1 MEEKMANQED
11 FTTIFIEEAHE
22 HLPTIESSLLKLEKN
37 PQDREQLDLL
47 FRSVHTIKGGA
58 GFVGLNKVGSL
69 AHSME
74 NLLGQVRASE
84 IVLERDHIDALLAG
98 YDRLA
103 QMLDDPSD
111 SEEIDITEEYQRL
124 ESLRS
129 LPPSTIQPVDKAAEQ
144 AETSS
149 APTAPSAPQ
158 VTDNTTAQNVVK
170 KIAADSD
177 TSYLYEVH
185 LFLNNDLP
193 KIDKSL
199 SQYIEALETDGT
211 IVDSYLDVENRV
223 SLEDR
228 VKGELSFVFL
238 FATDMA
244 LDSVTAVLGVPQSQI
259 ASSSIDIFKPKYEE
273 KPETRLV
280 NPDEPSQVITEPLDT
295 VPIGEPEIPPN
306 PPLPK
311 GGTPPFRK
319 GGQGEFLPSVSEN
332 PAFPKQSQHPST
344 ETEDS
349 IRVHVKRLNKLV
361 DLAGE
366 LVLARNQIFR
376 VSETFS
382 SQLTGLKGI
391 LHNLNRITT
400 EIQEEIMNTRM
411 QPVGIIFSKFPR
423 LIRQLA
429 ADLGKNIELVTE
441 GNDVELDKTIIES
454 LSDPMTHIIRN
465 IADHGIE
472 PPEERQQK
480 GKLPT
485 GLLLQK
491 AFHKSGQVII
501 QVSDDGRGIDP
512 DGIARKAVEKGF
524 ITQEAMLKM
533 THKEKI
539 NLIFTPGLSTAKNV
553 SSVSGR
559 GVGMDVVKSNVEQ
572 IGGTI
577 DVTSF
582 VDKGTTLTM
591 TLPLTMAIISG
602 LIVQTRNCWF
612 AFPQVNMEEMVMLH
626 AEEHATKIGQI
637 QGQTV
642 LRLRGKLLPLM
653 SLEKGLNFPSDS
665 SGPDEI
671 PEKNNTHDTMHILIV
686 KSETHRVAII
696 VDKIL
701 GNEEIVVKP
710 IPEYLKHIKSFS
722 GTTILGDGAIAM
734 IIDIPGFM
742 EKNQLS
748 SVEEQLKQEELV
760 REVAQNYETESLL
773 IFDNGTEERFALTIP
788 LIRRVDTL
796 EMKKIQHVGDD
807 EYLDYRGEQMRLLR
821 LEKYMSIQKPDNY
834 GETAHIIIPKNV
846 KVPVGLLINRVIDTK
861 SVVVNL
867 EKGPIEGNGILGSI
881 LLDGKITLLLDIYA
895 ILETGEPES
904 IMMRMPVDAQKAQ
917 SSRLLLV
924 EDTPFFLKVIKDYL
938 IWGGYQV
945 TTAVNGKEALEKMEK
960 QVFDLV
966 LTDIEMP
973 VMDGKTLL
981 KYIRANQKWHDLPV
995 IALTAL
1001 NDEKTIANGK
1011 KAGFS
1016 EWLVKLDKEQLLQ
1029 TLETYL

>member
-259 ASSSIDIFKPKYEE
+259 ASSSIDSFKPKYEE

-722 GTTILGDGAIAM
+722 GTTILGDGAI
-734 IIDIPGFM
+734 
-742 EKNQLS
+742 
-748 SVEEQLKQEELV
+748 
-760 REVAQNYETESLL
+760 
-773 IFDNGTEERFALTIP
+773 
-788 LIRRVDTL
+788 
-796 EMKKIQHVGDD
+796 
-807 EYLDYRGEQMRLLR
+807 
-821 LEKYMSIQKPDNY
+821 
-834 GETAHIIIPKNV
+834 
-846 KVPVGLLINRVIDTK
+846 
-861 SVVVNL
+861 
-867 EKGPIEGNGILGSI
+867 
-881 LLDGKITLLLDIYA
+881 
-895 ILETGEPES
+895 
-904 IMMRMPVDAQKAQ
+904 
-917 SSRLLLV
+917 
-924 EDTPFFLKVIKDYL
+924 
-938 IWGGYQV
+938 
-945 TTAVNGKEALEKMEK
+945 
-960 QVFDLV
+960 
-966 LTDIEMP
+966 
-973 VMDGKTLL
+973 
-981 KYIRANQKWHDLPV
+981 
-995 IALTAL
+995 
-1001 NDEKTIANGK
+1001 
-1011 KAGFS
+1011 
-1016 EWLVKLDKEQLLQ
+1016 
-1029 TLETYL
+1029 

>member
-1 MEEKMANQED
+1 MANQED